1 MEKILNWELFLESEK
16 YIAINEEIAMREIWD
31 KTINKVKEIP
41 KISQRKLIQ
50 SAIFTLLTIGSVS
63 SVVNLINN
71 SNADDDVKIEAI
83 STIDRLEVQNGSL
96 FKLSDKGWNHIRD
109 EEKLRLKAY
118 KLGDRMITVGYGHA
132 ENIGKSKY
140 REGQRITKEEADKL
154 LRSDLKEKADGVR
167 RIFSNWKE
175 EGIDIKI
182 TQSMFDALVS
192 IAYNAGVAGLNGSP
206 IMAYLKEK
214 DYEKASES
222 IKVFKVL
229 KRFPGLKNRRQHEY
243 DLFVAGLQSN

>member
-31 KTINKVKEIP
+31 KAINKIKEIP
-41 KISQRKLIQ
+41 KISQKKLIQ

-63 SVVNLINN
+63 SVVKFINN

-83 STIDRLEVQNGSL
+83 SAIDRLEVQNGSL
-96 FKLSDKGWNHIRD
+96 FTLSDKGWDHIRD
-109 EEKLRLKAY
+109 EEKLRLKGY
-118 KLGDRMITVGYGHA
+118 KLGDRMVTIGYGHA
-132 ENIGKSKY
+132 EKIGKSKY
-140 REGQRITKEEADKL
+140 KEGQRITKEEADKL
-154 LRSDLKEKADGVR
+154 LKNDLKEKADGVR

-175 EGIDIKI
+175 EGIDVKI

-192 IAYNAGVAGLNGSP
+192 IAFNAGVGGLSRSP

-222 IKVFKVL
+222 IKFFKVL
-229 KRFPGLKNRRQHEY
+229 KKFPGLKDRRQREY
-243 DLFVAGLQSN
+243 DLFVAGL

>member
-31 KTINKVKEIP
+31 KAINKIKEIP

-50 SAIFTLLTIGSVS
+50 SAIFTLLTIGSVG

-96 FKLSDKGWNHIRD
+96 FTLSDKGWDHIR
-109 EEKLRLKAY
+109 ESEKLKLKGY
-118 KLGDRMITVGYGHA
+118 KLGDRMVTIGYGHA
-132 ENIGKSKY
+132 ERIGKSKY

-154 LRSDLKEKADGVR
+154 LRNDLKEKADGVR

-175 EGIDIKI
+175 EGIDVKI

-192 IAYNAGVAGLNGSP
+192 IAFNAGVGGLSRSP

-229 KRFPGLKNRRQHEY
+229 KKFPGLKDRRQREY
-243 DLFVAGLQSN
+243 DLFVAGL